1 MTDSMNP
8 PQGDVEASP
17 AQYDTD
23 DLGSLLAGA
32 ELLRYSDGVG
42 EHDGN
47 IMAVFEIFGG
57 FHLGITMDDSSETP
71 DELVGKRARN
81 IRPYYEIV
89 DGNKNHVAV
98 IEFQGSD
105 SPPIRIRDTD
115 AIGLYKVER
124 R

>member
-1 MTDSMNP
+1 MTDSMKP

-32 ELLRYSDGVG
+32 ELLRYTDGVG

-47 IMAVFEIFGG
+47 VMAVFEVFGG
-57 FHLGITMDDSSETP
+57 FHLGITMDDSSKMP
-71 DELVGKRARN
+71 DELIGESARR

-89 DGNKNHVAV
+89 DNGDHHVAI

-105 SPPIRIRDTD
+105 NPPIRIRDTD
-115 AIGLYKVER
+115 AIGLYKIER